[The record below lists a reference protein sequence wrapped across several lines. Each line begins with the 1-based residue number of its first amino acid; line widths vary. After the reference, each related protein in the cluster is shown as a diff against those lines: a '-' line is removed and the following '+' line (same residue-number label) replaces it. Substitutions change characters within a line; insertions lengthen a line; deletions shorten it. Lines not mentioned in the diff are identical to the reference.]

1 MAALEQA
8 QARVRRLIDAARQI
22 ADPEAPLGKLARA
35 RLPEATGLSPE
46 GVELALR
53 ESLEADA
60 TDAEIEALCQ
70 VATPVAHAHVLLSAN
85 VFVAALRAI
94 AIALAAAPR
103 VSVRSSRREGVMA
116 ELLQS
121 GSGAFEIVEALEP
134 RPGDHV
140 WAYGSDQ
147 TIESLRRSLPP
158 GVALHG
164 HGAGFGVAVVELDAA
179 VELEPIAAA
188 LAKDV
193 ALFDQRG
200 CSSPRICIVLAD
212 NALARQ
218 FAERTARAL
227 AALELSIPRG
237 RPSAAEAADERRF
250 RDTAA
255 FAFELFAAGQGAVS
269 FDAGGERWIVPPA
282 GRNLHLAH
290 ADFPDLARLRELEPS
305 IVALGVSAACR
316 TRDEL
321 GALLRHARV
330 SALGSMQCP
339 RLDGPVDRRC
349 GALPRDW

>member
-1 MAALEQA
+1 MDA
-8 QARVRRLIDAARQI
+8 QVRVRRLIDAARQI
-22 ADPEAPLGKLARA
+22 ADPETPLGKLARE
-35 RLPEATGLSPE
+35 RLPDSTGLSPA
-46 GVELALR
+46 GVDFALR
-53 ESLEADA
+53 QSLEADA

-70 VATPVAHAHVLLSAN
+70 AATPVGHAHVLLSAN

-121 GSGAFEIVEALEP
+121 GSDAFDRVEALEP

-147 TIESLRRSLPP
+147 TIESLRQSLPP
-158 GVALHG
+158 GVVVHG
-164 HGAGFGVAVVELDAA
+164 HGTGFGVAVVELDGAA
-179 VELEPIAAA
+179 ELEPIAAA
-188 LAKDV
+188 LARDV

-200 CSSPRICIVLAD
+200 CLSPRICIVLAER
-212 NALARQ
+212 ARARR
-218 FAERTARAL
+218 FAEETARAL
-227 AALELSIPRG
+227 GELELSIPRG
-237 RPSAAEAADERRF
+237 RLSAEEAADERRF
-250 RDTAA
+250 RDAAA

-282 GRNLHLAH
+282 GRNLHLAR
-290 ADFPDLARLRELEPS
+290 ADVRDLARLGQLEPS
-305 IVALGVSAACR
+305 IVALGVSAACPV
-316 TRDEL
+316 RDEL
-321 GALLRHARV
+321 RALLRYARV
-330 SALGSMQCP
+330 SALGSMQRP